1 MLNNKNCVFSGF
13 YLMFRGL
20 LRIFRFCCLYLKLN
34 LSDITVYNNLSA
46 IAIKYIMILT
56 HNFPLYIKV
65 QKKPFLLITC
75 PLSDFWQYTEYL
87 PKEIDPPLG

>member
-1 MLNNKNCVFSGF
+1 
-13 YLMFRGL
+13 MFRCL

-56 HNFPLYIKV
+56 HNLPLYIKV

-75 PLSDFWQYTEYL
+75 PLADFWQYTEYL